1 MLKSETNNMKEVAL
15 RSKEY
20 PAALREIPHPP
31 EKLWVWGA
39 LPSSA
44 HWLAVV
50 GTRHCTA
57 YGREITKKFI
67 AALALHDFCIVSGL
81 AFGIDTAA
89 HQAALEAYIPTVAV
103 LGSGID
109 SAAFHPSRNLR
120 LAQDIVARGGA
131 VISEYEPDFKATL
144 WSFPQRNRIISG
156 LSRAVLVVEAPE
168 RSGAL
173 ITAHFALD
181 QNRDVFA
188 VPGSVLFSQSIGT
201 NQLIQQGA
209 LLVHKAEDI
218 LRAYGI
224 EETARAASEESLS
237 LEEKKILSLL
247 DEPRDI
253 NSLIRQ
259 SSFAPAQAQTIVGML
274 EIRGIIKRIGSEYI
288 KNI

>member
-1 MLKSETNNMKEVAL
+1 MPQNTKNNIRQISL
-15 RSKEY
+15 QSKEY

-31 EKLWVWGA
+31 EKLWVWGKV
-39 LPSSA
+39 PSA
-44 HWLAVV
+44 QNWLAVV
-50 GTRHCTA
+50 GTRRCTA
-57 YGREITKKFI
+57 YGKEVTKKLIAEITP
-67 AALALHDFCIVSGL
+67 HNFCIVSGL

-89 HQAALEAYIPTVAV
+89 HQAALEANIPTVAV

-109 SAAFHPSRNLR
+109 PAALHPVKNLR
-120 LAQDIVARGGA
+120 LAQDIVLRGGA

-156 LSRAVLVVEAPE
+156 LCRAVLVIEAPE

-173 ITAHFALD
+173 ITARFALD

-209 LLVHKAEDI
+209 MLVQNASDI

-224 EETARAASEESLS
+224 EEAAPILSEDSLS
-237 LEEKKILSLL
+237 PEEKKILSLL
-247 DEPRDI
+247 AEPLDI

-259 SSFAPAQAQTIVGML
+259 SPYSPAQTQTVVSML
-274 EIRGIIKRIGSEYI
+274 EIRGIIKKVGTEYI
-288 KNI
+288 KT